1 MYYYYIYNFPIEK
14 LTVAS
19 NEENIV
25 GLWLDGQKYYMDIL
39 KGKEYQEKETET
51 IKLAKKWLDK
61 YFGKEKPEISELP
74 IELIGS
80 DFRKQIWKI
89 LSEIPYGKVIT
100 YRDIAKQIA
109 EQKGIK
115 TMSAQAVGG
124 AVGHNPIS
132 VIIPCHR
139 VVGTNGSLTGY
150 AGGIKNKIKLL
161 ELEGVDILRLYNK
174 KPSVKKE

>member
-1 MYYYYIYNFPIEK
+1 MYYYYIYNFPIGK

-61 YFGKEKPEISELP
+61 YFGKGKPEISELP

-124 AVGHNPIS
+124 AAGHNPIS

-174 KPSVKKE
+174 KPSA

>member
-1 MYYYYIYNFPIEK
+1 MYYYYIYNIPIGK

-61 YFGKEKPEISELP
+61 YFGKGKPEISELP

-174 KPSVKKE
+174 KPSA

>member
-1 MYYYYIYNFPIEK
+1 MYYYYIYNSPIGK

-174 KPSVKKE
+174 KPSA

>member
-1 MYYYYIYNFPIEK
+1 MYYYYVYNSPIGK

-25 GLWLDGQKYYMDIL
+25 GLWLDGQKYYMDIF

-61 YFGKEKPEISELP
+61 YFDKGKPEISELP

-115 TMSAQAVGG
+115 TMSAQAVG
-124 AVGHNPIS
+124 
-132 VIIPCHR
+132 
-139 VVGTNGSLTGY
+139 
-150 AGGIKNKIKLL
+150 
-161 ELEGVDILRLYNK
+161 
-174 KPSVKKE
+174 

>member
-1 MYYYYIYNFPIEK
+1 MYYYYIYNSPIGK

-61 YFGKEKPEISELP
+61 YFGKGKPEISELP

-174 KPSVKKE
+174 KPSA